1 MQSAELP
8 HSDANSHRPSV
19 LPGRVYLVGAG
30 PGDPLLIT
38 LRAWQLLGKADA
50 ILYDGLVNEELLEF
64 APRNCVKHCVGKRGH
79 GGTWQQAQINDLMT
93 EMARAHSCVVRL
105 KGGDTGVFARTA
117 EEVERLEAEGIPYEI
132 VPGITTALA
141 VSAYTGIPITH
152 RDWSSSIALV
162 TCQGQAADGSTESD
176 EMVDWDAL
184 ARFPGTLLL
193 YMGIAS
199 ASRWSRNL
207 IEAGKPPSTP
217 VAMIRKC
224 SMPDQQTLCCHLDD
238 VPATLESHPEFKPPV
253 ITIVGD
259 VVRAASHRTWFT
271 EQPLFRAKFVITS
284 PLEQGRVL
292 RDMLA
297 EQGAQCELAPA
308 IEIAPPQSWSSLDAS
323 IEALADTDWLIFSS
337 VHGVQNFFQRL
348 HQLGHDA
355 RKLSQTRVAAVGA
368 STAHAM
374 LPFGIR
380 CDLVPQSGT
389 GAEALW
395 MDLKSLVVDKCVT
408 VVRAPEGKK
417 LLLDRITGIASR
429 VIDGEAYR
437 QQPVTHWPSQA
448 MAFIESSPLPTVLAT
463 SNRIAMR
470 AAELLGD
477 RATRLRWLSI
487 SGSVTATLHALG
499 CTRVTTS
506 RSTTFESLVQTAL
519 EMRDGN

>member
-1 MQSAELP
+1 MPSADLP
-8 HSDANSHRPSV
+8 PSDVNTKPPPV

-30 PGDPLLIT
+30 PGDPRLIT

-50 ILYDGLVNEELLEF
+50 ILYDGLVNEELLEY
-64 APRNCVKHCVGKRGH
+64 ASANCVKHCVGKRGH
-79 GGTWQQAQINDLMT
+79 GGTWQQSQINDLMI
-93 EMARAHSCVVRL
+93 EMARNHSCVVRL

-132 VPGITTALA
+132 VPGITAALA

-162 TCQGQAADGSTESD
+162 TCQGQAADGSAESE

-184 ARFPGTLLL
+184 ARFPGTLIL

-207 IEAGKPPSTP
+207 IEAGKPASTP

-355 RKLSQTRVAAVGA
+355 RKFSQTRVAAVGA

-395 MDLKSLVVDKCVT
+395 MDLKSLATGKSVT
-408 VVRAPEGKK
+408 VVRAPEGKR
-417 LLLDRITGIASR
+417 LLLDRLSAVASR
-429 VIDGEAYR
+429 VIDCQAYR
-437 QQPVTHWPSQA
+437 QEPVAQWPSQVT
-448 MAFIESSPLPTVLAT
+448 AFIEAAPLPIVLAT
-463 SNRIAMR
+463 SARIATR
-470 AAELLGD
+470 AVELLGE
-477 RATRLRWLSI
+477 RAASMSWLSI
-487 SGSVTATLHALG
+487 SRSVTETLHRLG

-506 RSTTFESLVQTAL
+506 PIATFETLVKTAL
-519 EMRDGN
+519 DLEKR